1 MATFLA
7 VLILRLLEETKDVG
21 KILNNV
27 FLIFPQFCFAMGLF
41 DLYYNANIVEQCTK
55 NAFTELACKS
65 ADPPLVYQTNP
76 WVIEE
81 GGIGRYLLSL
91 FILTPLF
98 FLILSFIEW
107 EITTNKVRS
116 FFKVRRLE
124 FTFSQVV

>member
-7 VLILRLLEETKDVG
+7 VLILRLIEETQDVG

-41 DLYYNANIVEQCTK
+41 DLYYNANVVEQCTK
-55 NAFTELACKS
+55 NAFTKIACQS
-65 ADPPLVYQTNP
+65 ADPPIVYQEDP
-76 WVIEE
+76 WVIAE

-107 EITTNKVRS
+107 EITTNRVRS
-116 FFKVRRLE
+116 FFKVTKLE
-124 FTFSQVV
+124 PYFSRVV